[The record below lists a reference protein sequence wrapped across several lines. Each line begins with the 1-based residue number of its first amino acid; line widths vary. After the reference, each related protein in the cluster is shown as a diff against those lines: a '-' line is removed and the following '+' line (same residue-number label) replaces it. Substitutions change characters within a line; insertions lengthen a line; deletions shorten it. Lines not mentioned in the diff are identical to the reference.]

1 VEAPA
6 PSRFVAQ
13 KKSLRAAEQDRAD
26 VAEARL
32 EWRAGQ
38 AEMTPE
44 RLVFIDE
51 SGASTKMTRLYGR
64 CPRGKRL
71 VCAVPHGHWKTTT
84 FLGAL
89 RQDGMT
95 APCVVDGPIN
105 GEIFLAW
112 IEQLLVPTL
121 RRGDIVVMDNLSS
134 HKVKGVREAVEA
146 AGADL
151 RYLPPYSPDLN
162 PIEQFFAK
170 LKALLRKAG
179 ARTID
184 ALDEAIADA
193 LTRFSPTDCVNFL
206 VNAGY
211 RHQQ

>member
-1 VEAPA
+1 VETPA
-6 PSRFVAQ
+6 PSRLVAQ
-13 KKSLRAAEQDRAD
+13 KKSLRAAEQDRSD
-26 VAEARL
+26 VAEARA

-38 AEMTPE
+38 ADMNQE

-64 CPRGKRL
+64 CARGKRL

-89 RQDGMT
+89 RHDGIT

-105 GEIFLAW
+105 GETFLAW
-112 IEQLLVPTL
+112 VEQLLVPTL
-121 RRGDIVVMDNLSS
+121 QRGDIVVMDNLSS
-134 HKVKGVREAVEA
+134 HKVKGIREAIEA
-146 AGADL
+146 TGASL

-170 LKALLRKAG
+170 LKSLLRKAG
-179 ARTID
+179 ARTLEI
-184 ALDEAIADA
+184 LENAIADA
-193 LTRFSPTDCVNFL
+193 LNRFSPTECANFL
-206 VNAGY
+206 ANSGY
-211 RHQQ
+211 RHSP